1 MDSSLI
7 VKQRRKIFS
16 DTLETVMNL
25 CLAIESFLYTINR
38 SRD

>member
-7 VKQRRKIFS
+7 VKHCRKIFS